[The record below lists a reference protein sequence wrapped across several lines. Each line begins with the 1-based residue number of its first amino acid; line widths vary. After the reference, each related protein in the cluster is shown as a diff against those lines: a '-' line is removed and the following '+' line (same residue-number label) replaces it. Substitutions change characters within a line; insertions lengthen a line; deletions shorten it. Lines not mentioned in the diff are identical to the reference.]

1 MINERI
7 ALLLLN
13 GEAGRLI
20 SNNAHY
26 TREFYHCMEGFAD
39 ASVATCQS
47 GNLKKFESH
56 LNIAKKLYADGNET
70 VKNGI
75 VNVFLY
81 KALDMLNQIPAAR
94 QVAEKCLPQDLLCE
108 INRQHYSSGI

>member
-13 GEAGRLI
+13 GEAGRLTN
-20 SNNAHY
+20 NNAHY
-26 TREFYHCMEGFAD
+26 TREFYHCLEGFANT
-39 ASVATCQS
+39 SVATCQS

-56 LNIAKKLYADGNET
+56 LNIARKLYDDGNET

-75 VNVFLY
+75 VNVFLFQ
-81 KALDMLNQIPAAR
+81 ALDVLDKIPAAR
-94 QVAEKCLPQDLLCE
+94 SVAERCLPEELLRE
-108 INRQHYSSGI
+108 IRRQHYCSGI